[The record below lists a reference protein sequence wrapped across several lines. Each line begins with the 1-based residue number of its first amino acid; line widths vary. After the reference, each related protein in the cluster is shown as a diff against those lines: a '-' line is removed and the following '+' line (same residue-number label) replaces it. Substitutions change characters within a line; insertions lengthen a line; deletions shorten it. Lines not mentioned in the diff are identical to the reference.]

1 MSLDI
6 RWLAPA
12 AILSAAS
19 PQCFGVQ
26 YMSLEQAQGLIF
38 AQAQEFVPAPVS
50 LTPDQIERIERQ
62 SGVKVRAPRQ
72 QVWEARAGGK
82 LIGWFIVDQV
92 IGKHDLITYAAGI
105 NLDGSLR
112 QFQVIEYREAY
123 GYQVRELKWRDQFV
137 GKTVADPLKVGT
149 DIVNI
154 SGATMSCHHV
164 TDGIKRLLAFFEVVL
179 KNAS

>member
-1 MSLDI
+1 MNLDI

-12 AILSAAS
+12 AVLSAAS
-19 PQCFGVQ
+19 PLCFGVQ

-38 AQAQEFVPAPVS
+38 AQAQEFVAAPVA

-62 SGVKVRAPRQ
+62 SGVKVRAARQ

-164 TDGIKRLLAFFEVVL
+164 TEGIKRLLAFFDVVL
-179 KNAS
+179 RSAS